1 MITALASNQAGARS
15 LAPQAVVGDRGLES
29 SIGGF
34 RARVGEEQPI
44 KIAGKD
50 GAGPSRR
57 PECAGVSHLKSRY
70 IVQACDLV
78 AHGLYD
84 FGMGVAGIATPE
96 PGGSI
101 EDFAT
106 VMRRVVHAL
115 RRHEQ
120 ARRSLKLSIG
130 GERHPV
136 GFDVVARYGIVHSPS
151 FREPIAPGTLL
162 GKRNAAS
169 QYGVQ
174 APRVLGDQDSN
185 WKRVA

>member
-15 LAPQAVVGDRGLES
+15 LAPQAVVGDRDLES
-29 SIGGF
+29 SIDGF
-34 RARVGEEQPI
+34 RARVGEEHPI
-44 KIAGKD
+44 KIARQH
-50 GAGPSRR
+50 GAEPRR
-57 PECAGVSHLKSRY
+57 RLECAGVSHLKSRH
-70 IVQACDLV
+70 IVETRNLV
-78 AHGLYD
+78 AHGRYD

-120 ARRSLKLSIG
+120 AWRSLKLSIG

-136 GFDVVARYGIVHSPS
+136 GFDVVARYGTVHSP
-151 FREPIAPGTLL
+151 ILL
-162 GKRNAAS
+162 GAHRAGNAAW
-169 QYGVQ
+169 QTE
-174 APRVLGDQDSN
+174 R
-185 WKRVA
+185 R